1 MSDETN
7 GAPETSARTRP
18 IRRAFHVARS
28 DRGAREFRRG
38 GAPPLPTTGRLP
50 RVSRLMALAI
60 HFDRVLATGRFES
73 QADLA
78 RAGRVTRA
86 RLTQILNLTNLAPDL
101 QEKVL
106 FLRPYTYGRAPLTE
120 RQIRPI
126 AAEPNWDKQRR
137 LFAKLTDQMSK
148 DGEQKRATVN

>member
-1 MSDETN
+1 MTET
-7 GAPETSARTRP
+7 PDSESETSPRTRP

-38 GAPPLPTTGRLP
+38 EAPQRPKVGRLP
-50 RVSRLMALAI
+50 RLSRLMALAI
-60 HFDRVLATGRFES
+60 HFDRLLATGQFQS

-78 RAGRVTRA
+78 RAGQVTRA
-86 RLTQILNLTNLAPDL
+86 RLTQILNLTGLAPDL
-101 QEKVL
+101 QEELL
-106 FLRPYTYGRAPLTE
+106 FLRPYTESRAPLTE

-137 LFAKLTDQMSK
+137 RFKKLMNQVS
-148 DGEQKRATVN
+148 QNQA

>member
-1 MSDETN
+1 MSDVTNSTSET
-7 GAPETSARTRP
+7 AARTRP

-28 DRGAREFRRG
+28 DRGAHEFRRG
-38 GAPPLPTTGRLP
+38 EAPPRPTTGRLP

-60 HFDRVLATGRFES
+60 HFDRALTTGRFQS

-106 FLRPYTYGRAPLTE
+106 FLRPYTEGRALLTE
-120 RQIRPI
+120 RQIRPV

-137 LFAKLTDQMSK
+137 LFAKLMDQVSK
-148 DGEQKRATVN
+148 DHS

>member
-7 GAPETSARTRP
+7 GAPETSARARP

-28 DRGAREFRRG
+28 DRGAREIRRG
-38 GAPPLPTTGRLP
+38 EAPQRPKRGRLP
-50 RVSRLMALAI
+50 RLSRLMALAI
-60 HFDRVLATGRFES
+60 HFDRALATGRFQS

-86 RLTQILNLTNLAPDL
+86 RLTQILNLMGLAPDI
-101 QEKVL
+101 QEWLL
-106 FLRPYTYGRAPLTE
+106 FLRPYPDGRAPLTE

-126 AAEPNWDKQRR
+126 AAEPNWNKQRK
-137 LFAKLTDQMSK
+137 LFSQLAAANGLICDSFS
-148 DGEQKRATVN
+148 

>member
-1 MSDETN
+1 MTDVSNST
-7 GAPETSARTRP
+7 PETASRTRP
-18 IRRAFHVARS
+18 IRRAFHVARV

-38 GAPPLPTTGRLP
+38 EAPVQPTPGRLP

-60 HFDRVLATGRFES
+60 HFDRLLATGRFQS

-78 RAGRVTRA
+78 RAGRITRA
-86 RLTQILNLTNLAPDL
+86 LLTQILNLTGLAPDI
-101 QEKVL
+101 QEKLL
-106 FLRPYTYGRAPLTE
+106 FLRPYAEGRAPLTE

-137 LFAKLTDQMSK
+137 QFARMMDSA
-148 DGEQKRATVN
+148 GCNNRG